1 MFLSFWSLSTFYHF
15 FVQNKKDDRVLDAHN
30 RQLEHLQA
38 WEACWTAS
46 GFFPWRTPTVFL
58 GQVGQTLTFLKVHSG
73 CLSPGPFRSFE
84 AQKPYGFQV
93 HIFYAARLQSEKFG
107 SLGNSTRVVLTSM
120 ETVTQE
126 GARSI
131 KKLENLM
138 VSSNCSYLKSVSRNR
153 FMVGRWSLLLDS
165 ASSPNA
171 WWQQAVESSLL
182 AWKSC
187 DSCDSWVKCNSWN
200 CQVIFLG
207 SNEDDNCLNLSGD
220 VWFSVTWGSWT
231 WRIDSVSRPV
241 LLRGLPR

>member
-1 MFLSFWSLSTFYHF
+1 MFFSFWPSSTFYHF
-15 FVQNKKDDRVLDAHN
+15 FVQNKKDDRILDAHN

-38 WEACWTAS
+38 WEVCWTAS

-58 GQVGQTLTFLKVHSG
+58 GQVGQTLTFESTQW
-73 CLSPGPFRSFE
+73 LSITWAISIIWGAKTVWLPSSHFLRSSVTVGKIR
-84 AQKPYGFQV
+84 Q
-93 HIFYAARLQSEKFG
+93 FG
-107 SLGNSTRVVLTSM
+107 DTRVLTSM

-138 VSSNCSYLKSVSRNR
+138 VSSNFSYLKSVSQNR

-187 DSCDSWVKCNSWN
+187 DS
-200 CQVIFLG
+200 
-207 SNEDDNCLNLSGD
+207 
-220 VWFSVTWGSWT
+220 
-231 WRIDSVSRPV
+231 
-241 LLRGLPR
+241 

>member
-1 MFLSFWSLSTFYHF
+1 MQTISSSSISRLEK
-15 FVQNKKDDRVLDAHN
+15 FVEQLRV
-30 RQLEHLQA
+30 
-38 WEACWTAS
+38 
-46 GFFPWRTPTVFL
+46 FFL
-58 GQVGQTLTFLKVHSG
+58 GAHLPCFLVKWDKRWPLEVHSG

-107 SLGNSTRVVLTSM
+107 SLGNGTRVLTSM
-120 ETVTQE
+120 ET
-126 GARSI
+126 
-131 KKLENLM
+131 KKQENLM
-138 VSSNCSYLKSVSRNR
+138 ELKVSSNFSYWKSVSQNR
-153 FMVGRWSLLLDS
+153 FIVGRWSLLLDS

-187 DSCDSWVKCNSWN
+187 DSCDSWVKGNSWN
-200 CQVIFLG
+200 CKVIFLG
-207 SNEDDNCLNLSGD
+207 SYEDEIVASICQEIFD
-220 VWFSVTWGSWT
+220 FQSVTWGSWT